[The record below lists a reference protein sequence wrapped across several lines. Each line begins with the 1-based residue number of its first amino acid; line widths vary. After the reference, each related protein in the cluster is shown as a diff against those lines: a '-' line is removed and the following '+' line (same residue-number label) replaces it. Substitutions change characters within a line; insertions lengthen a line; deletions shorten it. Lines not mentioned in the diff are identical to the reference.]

1 MNLSSVETLVITLLS
16 LMPTIYQRQTMESIL
31 GLLLTATG
39 QDLPEHCQTSS
50 PSAISRFLNQYDWP
64 TRRLIRLVRAWIW
77 SYLAIYSKRG
87 RRPHLKVI
95 IDLTTLEKTGKF
107 KELGEAVRVYN
118 GKKGLHLV
126 FLYLVIDKWRIP
138 WSYRVYRGEG
148 HPSPA
153 ALAQRLLRTLPRQLG
168 RTFRVL
174 VLADSAFSSV
184 SFLTCVRR
192 LGFHALVGIGKNR
205 KTVEGYSISS
215 LRGKRGQIRPV
226 GLPFPVSIAHY
237 YFKRHDGVLMKRY
250 LICTRQLKPSTMRWW
265 GKQRWAI
272 EGWFKTVKHR
282 FSLARFG
289 QKTAKGVHRWLIL
302 SLLAFLLSFL
312 GYLSGDTTKSPNW
325 GQLARQILELFFPRL
340 LVQTLLQEIERLHPL
355 LQRQGI
361 TIQVS
366 HPLLEH

>member
-1 MNLSSVETLVITLLS
+1 MTPSSLESLVITLLA
-16 LMPTIYQRQTMESIL
+16 LMPTIYQKQTMESIL

-39 QDLPEHCQTSS
+39 RDLPEHCQTSS

-64 TRRLIRLVRAWIW
+64 TRKLIRLVRAWIW
-77 SYLAIYSKRG
+77 SYLLSYSKRG

-95 IDLTTLEKTGKF
+95 IDLTTLEKTGEF
-107 KELGEAVRVYN
+107 KGLDGAVGVFN

-148 HPSPA
+148 HPSVGM
-153 ALAQRLLRTLPRQLG
+153 LAQRLLRTLPRQLS
-168 RTFRVL
+168 RVFRVL

-184 SFLTCVRR
+184 SFLMSVRR
-192 LGFHALVGIGKNR
+192 LGFHALVGIGKKR
-205 KTVEGYSISS
+205 KTLEGCSIASM
-215 LRGKRGQIRPV
+215 RGERGQIRLV
-226 GLPFPVSIAHY
+226 GLPFPVSVAHY
-237 YFKRHDGVLMKRY
+237 YFKCHDGSFLKRY

-282 FSLARFG
+282 FSLHRFG

-302 SLLAFLLSFL
+302 SLLAFFLSFV
-312 GYLSGDTTKSPNW
+312 GYLSGDTSKSPNW
-325 GQLARQILELFFPRL
+325 GQAARQILELFFPHL
-340 LVQTLLQEIERLHPL
+340 LVQILLKDIERLHPL
-355 LQRQGI
+355 LRRQGI
-361 TIQVS
+361 DIQVAFS
-366 HPLLEH
+366 